1 MIQDSKRVGKRSYW
15 LLCLLA
21 SVPTGFCLCTTLPI
35 FNICRV
41 SLQARKVFAL
51 AYTARRTDTQAQDAR
66 RLAGAGWG
74 ATCLTF
80 YPPLTL
86 GVRGRLVVIETT

>member
-1 MIQDSKRVGKRSYW
+1 MYVCVCIY
-15 LLCLLA
+15 
-21 SVPTGFCLCTTLPI
+21 I
-35 FNICRV
+35 
-41 SLQARKVFAL
+41 
-51 AYTARRTDTQAQDAR
+51 YTYIHTYIYIYVYTYTRRTDKHTYTRRTDTQAQDAR
-66 RLAGAGWG
+66 RLAGAGAGWG